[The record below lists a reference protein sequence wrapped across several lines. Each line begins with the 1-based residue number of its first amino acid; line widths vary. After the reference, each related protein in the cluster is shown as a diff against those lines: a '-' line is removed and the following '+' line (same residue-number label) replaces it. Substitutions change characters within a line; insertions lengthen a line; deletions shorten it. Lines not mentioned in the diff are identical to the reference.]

1 LNRKTCTILSDKIRF
16 EGLAMMAGIEFLEIV
31 NDFELNARL
40 DEAFCIYQSGRSVL
54 VNVRIDY
61 SQRTMLTK
69 GAISVNL
76 KRMPLDQ
83 KLRFIGRAIKRRLR
97 G

>member
-1 LNRKTCTILSDKIRF
+1 
-16 EGLAMMAGIEFLEIV
+16 MMAGMAFLEIA
-31 NDFELNARL
+31 NDIELDTRL
-40 DEAFCIYQSGRSVL
+40 DEAFGIYQSGRSVL
-54 VNVRIDY
+54 VNIRIDY

-83 KLRFIGRAIKRRLR
+83 KMRFIERTLKRRLMGYQYNKEESAYYFFDR
-97 G
+97 K

>member
-1 LNRKTCTILSDKIRF
+1 
-16 EGLAMMAGIEFLEIV
+16 MAGMVFLEIS
-31 NDFELNARL
+31 NDNELDSRM
-40 DEAFCIYQSGRSVL
+40 DEAFGIYQSGRSVL

-69 GAISVNL
+69 GAIAANL
-76 KRMPLDQ
+76 QRMPLGQ
-83 KLRFIGRAIKRRLR
+83 KMRFIGRAVMRRL